1 MVKPVLPPELRPTTD
16 FARAIVVVNWLVPP
30 LVVFLAFMSFAAGIS
45 SSKRQDPEMNRDL
58 AHFFIIVFAL
68 LALFYLA
75 SAALE
80 WRNRRR
86 IRQFVS
92 SITGAQRVPS
102 VPPLSAHTVLTVF
115 FALQGVCA
123 AAAAL
128 TMQLSWYVPQEGR
141 YHVPYFF
148 EGPLSTVFAV
158 GGFMALAGLL
168 SMTAALSS
176 LPKRPDYALP

>member
-1 MVKPVLPPELRPTTD
+1 MVKPVLPPGLRPATD
-16 FARAIVVVNWLVPP
+16 FLRALVVVNWLVPP

-45 SSKRQDPEMNRDL
+45 SSKRQDPEMNRDS
-58 AHFFIIVFAL
+58 AHFFIIVFVL

-75 SAALE
+75 SAAFG
-80 WRNRRR
+80 WWNRSR

-102 VPPLSAHTVLTVF
+102 VSALSAHTVLTVL

-128 TMQLSWYVPQEGR
+128 TMHLSWYIPREDR
-141 YHVPYFF
+141 YLVPYIFDD
-148 EGPLSTVFAV
+148 PPSTVFVV
-158 GGFMALAGLL
+158 GSIVGLTGLL
-168 SMTAALSS
+168 STTAALRW
-176 LPKRPDYALP
+176 LPKRPHYELS

>member
-1 MVKPVLPPELRPTTD
+1 VVKPVLPPGLRPTTD
-16 FARAIVVVNWLVPP
+16 FARTIVVVNWLVPP

-45 SSKRQDPEMNRDL
+45 LSKRQDPEMNRDL
-58 AHFFIIVFAL
+58 AHFFIVAFAL

-75 SAALE
+75 SDALE

-102 VPPLSAHTVLTVF
+102 APTLSAHTVLTVF
-115 FALQGVCA
+115 FTLQGVCA
-123 AAAAL
+123 AAVAL
-128 TMQLSWYVPQEGR
+128 TMRLSWYVPQEGR
-141 YHVPYFF
+141 YNVPYFF
-148 EGPLSTVFAV
+148 DDPLSTVFAV

-168 SMTAALSS
+168 STTAALSS

>member
-1 MVKPVLPPELRPTTD
+1 MKPVLPPELRPATD
-16 FARAIVVVNWLVPP
+16 FVRAMVVLNWLVPP
-30 LVVFLAFMSFAAGIS
+30 VVLFLAFMSFAAGIS

-58 AHFFIIVFAL
+58 AHFFIVAFAL

-92 SITGAQRVPS
+92 SITGGQRGVS
-102 VPPLSAHTVLTVF
+102 VPALSAHTVFTVF

-123 AAAAL
+123 AVAAL
-128 TMQLSWYVPQEGR
+128 TMQLSWYVPQEDH
-141 YHVPYFF
+141 YLVPYIF
-148 EGPLSTVFAV
+148 EDPLSTVFAV
-158 GGFMALAGLL
+158 GGFIALAGLF
-168 SMTAALSS
+168 STTAALSS
-176 LPKRPDYALP
+176 LPKRPHYELP

>member
-1 MVKPVLPPELRPTTD
+1 MKPVLPPELRPTTD
-16 FARAIVVVNWLVPP
+16 FVRTIVVVNWLVPP

-45 SSKRQDPEMNRDL
+45 SSKRQDPEMNRGS
-58 AHFFIIVFAL
+58 AHFFIIVFVL

-75 SAALE
+75 SAAFG
-80 WRNRRR
+80 WWNRSR

-102 VPPLSAHTVLTVF
+102 VPALSAHTVLTVL

-158 GGFMALAGLL
+158 GGFTALAGLL
-168 SMTAALSS
+168 STTAALSS
-176 LPKRPDYALP
+176 LPKRPDYPLP

>member
-1 MVKPVLPPELRPTTD
+1 MKPVLPPELRPATN
-16 FARAIVVVNWLVPP
+16 FVRAMVVLNWLVPP
-30 LVVFLAFMSFAAGIS
+30 VVLFLAFMSFAAGIS

-58 AHFFIIVFAL
+58 AHFFIVAFAL

-92 SITGAQRVPS
+92 SITGGQRGVS
-102 VPPLSAHTVLTVF
+102 VPALSAHTVFTVF

-123 AAAAL
+123 AVAAL
-128 TMQLSWYVPQEGR
+128 TMQLSWYVPQEDR
-141 YHVPYFF
+141 YLVPYFF
-148 EGPLSTVFAV
+148 EDPLSTVFAV
-158 GGFMALAGLL
+158 GGFIALAGLF
-168 SMTAALSS
+168 STTAALSS
-176 LPKRPDYALP
+176 LPKRPHYELP